1 MLKLPINLSRSCGLK
16 DLDAEEVECDV
27 EIREE
32 LVPADEPLDR
42 DHATEPED
50 VVRDVQAA

>member
-16 DLDAEEVECDV
+16 DLDAEQVECDV

>member
-32 LVPADEPLDR
+32 LVPADEPREKSIASAMNGLI
-42 DHATEPED
+42 EVE
-50 VVRDVQAA
+50 